1 MTSDP
6 YPTDANGG
14 AAPPPRRR
22 RLRLVAVALGLAVLG
37 GLGGYVYHAVTR
49 PGGDIAQEVPLI
61 RADDRPIKKRPDEP
75 GGMAIPNQDK
85 LVYEMLSDSESESKV
100 EVLLPRPEEPL
111 PAPVAAE
118 PEPAPPEPTV
128 EAAAE
133 PQPAPPEPTVEAA
146 AEPQPAPPEPA
157 AEPEPL
163 APPSE
168 PKPAPESATVA
179 AVPPAPA
186 TQAPKSAGKGFMV
199 QFGAFRDPTAADA
212 ALRRIFDANTDL
224 LGDLTSKVERAD
236 LGADKGVFWRLRSGP
251 LADGA
256 AAKTLCDRLNARK
269 LECFVIR
276 P

>member
-49 PGGDIAQEVPLI
+49 PGGDTAQEVPLV
-61 RADDRPIKKRPDEP
+61 RADDRPIKKRPEEP

-85 LVYEMLSDSESESKV
+85 LVYETLSDSESESKV

-118 PEPAPPEPTV
+118 PQPTPPEP
-128 EAAAE
+128 
-133 PQPAPPEPTVEAA
+133 PT
-146 AEPQPAPPEPA
+146 EPA
-157 AEPEPL
+157 AEPEPQ